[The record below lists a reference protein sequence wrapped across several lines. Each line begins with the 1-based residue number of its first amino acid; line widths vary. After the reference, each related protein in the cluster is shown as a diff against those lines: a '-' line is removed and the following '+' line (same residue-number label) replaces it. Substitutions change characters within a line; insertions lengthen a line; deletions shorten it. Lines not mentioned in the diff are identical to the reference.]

1 MHNTMD
7 IYYSSINE
15 LVQDILVPVRTE
27 KKIDKQT
34 FDKFYS
40 TLIELEHELSGQE
53 FMPRKIAGLL
63 FFIYRLLSEETQYCN
78 YNDELFL
85 AVAKLED
92 ILDRIFWESPL
103 KK

>member
-1 MHNTMD
+1 
-7 IYYSSINE
+7 
-15 LVQDILVPVRTE
+15 
-27 KKIDKQT
+27 
-34 FDKFYS
+34 
-40 TLIELEHELSGQE
+40 
-53 FMPRKIAGLL
+53 MPRKIAGLL
-63 FFIYRLLSEETQYCN
+63 FFIYRSLSEETQYCN